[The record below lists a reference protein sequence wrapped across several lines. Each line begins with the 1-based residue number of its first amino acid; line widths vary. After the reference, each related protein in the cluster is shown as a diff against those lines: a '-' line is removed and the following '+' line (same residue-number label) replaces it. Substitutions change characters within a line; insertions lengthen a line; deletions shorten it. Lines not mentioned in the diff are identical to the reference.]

1 MNQLEA
7 KTAEMNL
14 DESTLETGS
23 QADTSAVLINPEMER
38 SVKRKIDAIVLPLV
52 SRLIFF
58 MIL

>member
-7 KTAEMNL
+7 KTAKMNL
-14 DESTLETGS
+14 DESTLETGP
-23 QADTSAVLINPEMER
+23 QTGTSAVLINPEMER

-52 SRLIFF
+52 SRLVF